1 MTWSFNR
8 KVHQMDKKI
17 TLDFEKMTKNF
28 HVFAPRGRLI
38 AGSVYFAKELFANP
52 ENPAKV
58 IEVSLK
64 EIAG

>member
-1 MTWSFNR
+1 
-8 KVHQMDKKI
+8 MDKKI